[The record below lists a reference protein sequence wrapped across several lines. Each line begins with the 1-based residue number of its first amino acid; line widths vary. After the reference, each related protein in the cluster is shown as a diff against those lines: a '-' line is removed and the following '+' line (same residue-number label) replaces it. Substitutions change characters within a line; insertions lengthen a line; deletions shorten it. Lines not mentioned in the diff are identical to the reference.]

1 MRHIS
6 STHVSTKQN
15 CYSKNTLETKLYFLS
30 KDRTQKNLEN
40 LSILCFVV
48 YSENNREFA
57 CRYSR
62 FLLEFRG
69 VEKGVRIWCWGEVKS
84 DAHVCCQISLST
96 RGYITFIL
104 QYMMISFQKNERG
117 CCLSLLREYNQRFP
131 REIHPTLDKDDISA
145 FTISA
150 FLSFVDH
157 RKISICQ
164 GTWRQLLAKVSTF
177 ILREKKPFSLSTMKI
192 LRQSLGSSNCFL
204 KDCCCKKRRV
214 FFMGPPQLC

>member
-1 MRHIS
+1 MTIGEVVDILSTQIQLRDLASEYLQNQQGIKAKTNMLTTREKDFLAGWLVVSLQERCSEMRHIS

-69 VEKGVRIWCWGEVKS
+69 VEKGVRI
-84 DAHVCCQISLST
+84 
-96 RGYITFIL
+96 
-104 QYMMISFQKNERG
+104 
-117 CCLSLLREYNQRFP
+117 
-131 REIHPTLDKDDISA
+131 
-145 FTISA
+145 
-150 FLSFVDH
+150 
-157 RKISICQ
+157 
-164 GTWRQLLAKVSTF
+164 
-177 ILREKKPFSLSTMKI
+177 
-192 LRQSLGSSNCFL
+192 
-204 KDCCCKKRRV
+204 
-214 FFMGPPQLC
+214 

>member
-1 MRHIS
+1 M
-6 STHVSTKQN
+6 
-15 CYSKNTLETKLYFLS
+15 
-30 KDRTQKNLEN
+30 
-40 LSILCFVV
+40 SILC
-48 YSENNREFA
+48 SPCCLRNNREFA

-69 VEKGVRIWCWGEVKS
+69 VEEGGVGLNPKS

-96 RGYITFIL
+96 RLHYVYIAIYDDFFSKTSIGGVQPAAFHFCEEE
-104 QYMMISFQKNERG
+104 Q
-117 CCLSLLREYNQRFP
+117 YNQRFP

>member
-1 MRHIS
+1 MPCQEEERCSEMRHIS

-104 QYMMISFQKNERG
+104 QYMMISFQKTSGGAAFHFCAN
-117 CCLSLLREYNQRFP
+117 
-131 REIHPTLDKDDISA
+131 TTKDS
-145 FTISA
+145 
-150 FLSFVDH
+150 
-157 RKISICQ
+157 Q
-164 GTWRQLLAKVSTF
+164 GKSTPH
-177 ILREKKPFSLSTMKI
+177 LTRMT
-192 LRQSLGSSNCFL
+192 
-204 KDCCCKKRRV
+204 
-214 FFMGPPQLC
+214 